1 MSSSAGETSEPRAAL
16 RRLLAGGP
24 VEYPV
29 RPEILTSWQRAIAY
43 GLRPEGAGPLCADGP
58 IDGRPLLGGAAAVLT
73 ALELDLAGSE
83 AAVVLADARGRIIG
97 VHGHDRVAR
106 SRLDRL
112 GVAPGFVWG
121 EAHAGTNA
129 VGTAV
134 ALHAPV
140 LVAGDE
146 HFADHLTGL
155 CGGGANVTDPCT
167 SRSIGVVAIL
177 RPAREASHLLLTIAR
192 QAARDVEHRLRDAAS
207 ERQRVLHEVFVRAV
221 AHATAPLA
229 LVAPEAL
236 LTDAS
241 AARMLGASG
250 GGALW
255 SIVSEAAQTE
265 NRTSVVV
272 PVADGRCVVARCEA
286 VRDGTEVVA
295 VLVHLPPDGPGAKAS
310 ATRGGRGRSGHARFG
325 WSSLTET
332 ELAVADL
339 AARGCTNREIA
350 DTLVVSPH
358 TVDSHVR
365 HIYAK
370 LGISSRITLTR
381 IVLAEGSG
389 GASFTR

>member
-1 MSSSAGETSEPRAAL
+1 MSSSAGETSGLRAAL

-29 RPEILTSWQRAIAY
+29 RSEILTSWRRAISH
-43 GLRPEGAGPLCADGP
+43 GLQPERAGPVCDDGP
-58 IDGRPLLGGAAAVLT
+58 IDGEPLLGVAGAVVD
-73 ALELDLAGSE
+73 ALELDLTGSE
-83 AAVVLADARGRIIG
+83 AAVVLADAGGRIIG
-97 VHGHDRVAR
+97 LHGHDRVAR

-112 GVAPGFVWG
+112 GVAPGLVWG
-121 EAHAGTNA
+121 EEHVGTNA

-134 ALHAPV
+134 ALQGPV
-140 LVAGDE
+140 FVAGNE
-146 HFADHLTGL
+146 HFADHLTRL
-155 CGGGANVTDPCT
+155 CGGGALVTDPCT
-167 SRSIGVVAIL
+167 GRSIGVVAVL
-177 RPAREASHLLLTIAR
+177 RPAHEASHLLLTVAR
-192 QAARDVEHRLRDAAS
+192 QAARDVEHRLRDAAT
-207 ERQRVLHEVFVRAV
+207 ERQRVLHEVFVGAV
-221 AHATAPLA
+221 AQADAPVA

-255 SIVSEAAQTE
+255 SIVSEAARTE

-272 PVADGRCVVARCEA
+272 PVEDGRCVVARCES

-295 VLVHLPPDGPGAKAS
+295 VLVRLPPDSPGANGS
-310 ATRGGRGRSGHARFG
+310 ARRGGRGRSGHARFG
-325 WSSLTET
+325 WRSLTAT
-332 ELAVADL
+332 ELVVADL

-350 DTLVVSPH
+350 DTLTVSPH

-381 IVLAEGSG
+381 IVLAEGSS
-389 GASFTR
+389 GA